1 MTDTALD
8 TLRSVLRSTEEY
20 VVAKK
25 AFDVLASTDEG
36 KSLLES
42 FLQASEDV
50 HVTSQWKEFEAA
62 LTFVQAMK
70 EYVAVRATRDVLSV
84 SEEYVEYE
92 TARRAS
98 DVTDESIAY
107 HQALDALLATKEWEK
122 YRIACQ
128 VNDASGQAVAS
139 EAIGGT
145 TEWEAYD
152 AAEKAHMAT
161 EHGERVE
168 DARARLKQTAAWLA
182 NDAATNSL
190 IGTRDWCSYKTALI
204 ELESIPEWGAFET
217 ARDNLSSSS
226 EGVNGGAI
234 MSHEGGS
241 TA

>member
-8 TLRSVLRSTEEY
+8 TLRSVLRATEEY
-20 VVAKK
+20 VVAKN

-62 LTFVQAMK
+62 LKSLQAMK

-107 HQALDALLATKEWEK
+107 HPALDALLATKEWEK

-128 VNDASGQAVAS
+128 VNDASGRAVAS

-152 AAEKAHMAT
+152 AAEKAYMST
-161 EHGERVE
+161 EHGKRVE
-168 DARARLKQTAAWLA
+168 DARAHLKQTSAWLA
-182 NDAATNSL
+182 NDAATSSL
-190 IGTRDWCSYKTALI
+190 IGTREWCSYKNCA
-204 ELESIPEWGAFET
+204 
-217 ARDNLSSSS
+217 
-226 EGVNGGAI
+226 
-234 MSHEGGS
+234 H
-241 TA
+241 